1 MRIALFSDIHGNCIA
16 LDAVLN
22 DIKRQGSVDEYWV
35 LGDLVAVGTQ
45 PVQVLER
52 LANLPN
58 VRYTRGNTDRYITE
72 GHRPPPSQET
82 VELDLS
88 KLPVF
93 EEVALTMAWTQGAIM
108 ATGWMPFLKSLP
120 LEVRLTLPN
129 GSQLLGVHASPGED
143 NSRGIRPD
151 YSHQEIEER
160 FSQSNADIICVG
172 HTHWPM
178 NTQVMKRDGDKAHI
192 INLGS
197 VGNPRV
203 PGLEAWYALLEAGR
217 DGYQVSHHA
226 VPYDLEKSVHM
237 VEEVEHP
244 AGGFILKF
252 LRGERIYPFSESQLP
267 KVVRG

>member
-1 MRIALFSDIHGNCIA
+1 MKIALFSDIHGNCIA
-16 LDAVLN
+16 LEAVLA
-22 DIKRQGSVDEYWV
+22 DVERQGGVDEYWV

-45 PVQVLER
+45 PIQVLER
-52 LANLPN
+52 LASLPT

-72 GHRPPPSQET
+72 GHRPPPFPKT
-82 VELDLS
+82 VESDLT

-93 EEVALTMAWTQGAIM
+93 EEVALTMAWTQGAAI

-120 LEVRLTLPN
+120 LEQHLTLPD
-129 GSQLLGVHASPGED
+129 GSRLLGVHASPGED

-151 YSHQEIEER
+151 YEAGEVQER
-160 FSQSNADIICVG
+160 FSGIDADIICVG

-178 NTQVMKRDGDKAHI
+178 NTHVEDEATGKHHV

-203 PGLEAWYALLEAGR
+203 PHLEAWYVMLEVGS
-217 DGYQVSHHA
+217 DGYQITHHA
-226 VPYDLEKSVHM
+226 VAYDIDKSIQM
-237 VEEVEHP
+237 VEDVQHP

-252 LRGERIYPFSESQLP
+252 LRGQRIYPFGESQLP
-267 KVVRG
+267 SVTR